1 MNHYI
6 DHNEEE
12 FLIDHMG
19 RMVPVQHKPRYIPV
33 QDKSAYLNDLSPHYL
48 HHHSAFNGGA
58 EVLIFGGNNKKIEG
72 MRVDYADRLREWDRT
87 AYENAHEQMKES
99 TTKPKTALWI
109 EEWLSHYH
117 GKPVTIHAIW
127 SSYSPWNGYPYSV
140 YGYVI
145 KE

>member
-1 MNHYI
+1 MIHYI
-6 DHNEEE
+6 DNNDEE

-33 QDKSAYLNDLSPHYL
+33 QSKTEHLQDLNPHYL
-48 HHHSAFNGGA
+48 HHHSAFDGGA
-58 EVLIFGGNNKKIEG
+58 EVLIFGSDKKVDG
-72 MRVDYADRLREWDRT
+72 MQVNYADRLREWDRD

-99 TTKPKTALWI
+99 TTKRQTAQWI
-109 EEWLSHYH
+109 EEWLGHYH

-127 SSYSPWNGYPYSV
+127 SNYSPYNGYPYSA

-145 KE
+145 SEE